1 MSRPDRLAPLTAG
14 MTGAPAAP
22 PEDPPVWTG
31 SSPTLDALETELRG
45 TADPVPYSPSPLT
58 RFAMT
63 WRDTVWLTLTFLTP
77 LLTYGGNLGFSVLM
91 AAAGLASLA
100 VVPPERRRSVGMAL
114 LFGLLLLACASSAWS
129 VWRPDLA
136 RLDKPRNIQGLTA
149 FKLVFQLA
157 LYGSVVA
164 AMVAVRRAAA
174 KLGLTVLAVG
184 LALVV
189 AVVMIEFVGSERIYL
204 GIKAALHQ
212 TARPDLARRNIARA
226 FYPLALLVWPVG
238 LHLWRQGGR
247 WRALAVFLLVG
258 SMGGAG
264 AFRVDAPFLALVA
277 GGVAVAAVLRFGR
290 PAVIGGMAATI
301 AYVLL
306 APLAFVGHGAAGLAA
321 SGSAVAKASWG
332 ARLDIWRFTAGLIEQ
347 RPFLGWGLDASR
359 SFPGLIPLHP
369 HDAALQI
376 WLELGAVGA
385 GLVATFFA
393 WMFVRIELLRLRDPP
408 LAAAAAGSLCGY
420 LVIGALSFGV
430 WQEWWLALGAL
441 TLVVFAALRNARRL
455 RRPASPADQFAVISG

>member
-1 MSRPDRLAPLTAG
+1 VSRPDRLAPLTAG
-14 MTGAPAAP
+14 APDWMAA
-22 PEDPPVWTG
+22 
-31 SSPTLDALETELRG
+31 SPTLEALEAELRG
-45 TADPVPYSPSPLT
+45 VPEPTPYEPGPVA

-63 WRDTVWLTLTFLTP
+63 WRDTVWLTLMFLTP

-91 AAAGLASLA
+91 AAAGLASFA
-100 VVPPERRRSVGMAL
+100 VVPPERRRSVGLAL
-114 LFGLLLLACASSAWS
+114 LFGLLALACVSSAWS
-129 VWRPDLA
+129 VWRPDLT

-157 LYGSVVA
+157 LYGSAVA

-174 KLGLTVLAVG
+174 RLGLTVLAVG
-184 LALVV
+184 LAVAV
-189 AVVMIEFVGSERIYL
+189 AVVLIEFLGSEHIYL
-204 GIKAALHQ
+204 AIKAALHQ

-226 FYPLALLVWPVG
+226 FYPLALFVWPVG
-238 LHLWRQGGR
+238 LHLWRLGGR
-247 WRALAVFLLVG
+247 WRGLAVFLLAGAV
-258 SMGGAG
+258 GGAG
-264 AFRVDAPFLALVA
+264 AFRVDAPFLALAA

-290 PAVIGGMAATI
+290 PAVIAGMAVTTS
-301 AYVLL
+301 YFLL

-321 SGSAVAKASWG
+321 SAPGVAKASWG

-385 GLVATFFA
+385 GLAATFFA
-393 WMFVRIELLRLRDPP
+393 WMFVRIELVRLRDSP

-455 RRPASPADQFAVISG
+455 SRPPSPSDQLAVISL